1 MGLIF
6 LFTPLS
12 ITSLRSVTVGSGRS
26 GGFLFSVCKG
36 KQLYSES
43 NRFLGYWSNKFRKYL
58 CNYLFYREIYR
69 SLPRPL
75 QPPPTPP
82 KGGEE
87 PHPASPKREGSASP
101 SPSERRGCASSQ
113 VFCRKLSDKEPSPYP
128 SCAHRHS
135 PPFGG
140 VGGGCRSFSIFTY
153 LSVKQVV
160 TKAFAELVT
169 PVPRKTIVFRIKL
182 LTFAN
187 RKEKPHQQPHPTSPE
202 REECRSQDKPQDV

>member
-1 MGLIF
+1 MGIK
-6 LFTPLS
+6 P
-12 ITSLRSVTVGSGRS
+12 
-26 GGFLFSVCKG
+26 
-36 KQLYSES
+36 
-43 NRFLGYWSNKFRKYL
+43 
-58 CNYLFYREIYR
+58 
-69 SLPRPL
+69 PL
-75 QPPPTPP
+75 QPPPAPP

-87 PHPASPKREGSASP
+87 PHPASPKGE
-101 SPSERRGCASSQ
+101 EC
-113 VFCRKLSDKEPSPYP
+113 L
-128 SCAHRHS
+128 CAHEGDKKSWFFLLIISANTCKLVSSPFGEVGWGFS

-187 RKEKPHQQPHPTSPE
+187 RKEKASPTAPPDLSREGRSADRKISPKMF
-202 REECRSQDKPQDV
+202 RS